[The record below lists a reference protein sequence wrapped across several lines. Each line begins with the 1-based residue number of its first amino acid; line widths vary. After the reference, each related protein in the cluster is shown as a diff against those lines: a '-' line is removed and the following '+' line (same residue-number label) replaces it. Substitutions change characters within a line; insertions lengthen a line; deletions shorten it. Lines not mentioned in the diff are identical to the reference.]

1 VLSPY
6 LRDGARVVGLEPSCT
21 AVFRNDGIELL
32 PDNDDVARLQD
43 ATVTLAELLDEHTE
57 GWVAPQWDIGARRDT
72 EPGFLDA
79 SDRHDGAAQVHCHQH
94 AVLGWEA
101 DARVLAAMG
110 LDVPAMESGCCGLAG
125 NFGFERGHF
134 ATSRRVAEN
143 GLLPAL
149 GGLPEDALVLA
160 DGFSCRTQIGELGGR
175 RAHHLAEVLAEALR
189 RQRTH
194 ARNTTTEEGRHMP
207 GPHEAVLALVTE
219 QHQKVKALIAEVER
233 GSGDERASAYRAFQD
248 FLAAHEAVEELVL
261 HPPLMH
267 VAEGNSVAQ
276 DRVDEE
282 HQATSLVE
290 QLEQFDV
297 DDPRFATTFG
307 ELAGAVTQHA
317 EAEEHQELTML
328 LPRLDE
334 EVAGRVV
341 TALQAVGPVADAL
354 GYDGPLGKRGFSATL
369 DAAKAEVVRRGL
381 TEPAGG

>member
-1 VLSPY
+1 
-6 LRDGARVVGLEPSCT
+6 
-21 AVFRNDGIELL
+21 
-32 PDNDDVARLQD
+32 
-43 ATVTLAELLDEHTE
+43 
-57 GWVAPQWDIGARRDT
+57 
-72 EPGFLDA
+72 
-79 SDRHDGAAQVHCHQH
+79 
-94 AVLGWEA
+94 
-101 DARVLAAMG
+101 
-110 LDVPAMESGCCGLAG
+110 
-125 NFGFERGHF
+125 
-134 ATSRRVAEN
+134 
-143 GLLPAL
+143 
-149 GGLPEDALVLA
+149 
-160 DGFSCRTQIGELGGR
+160 
-175 RAHHLAEVLAEALR
+175 
-189 RQRTH
+189 
-194 ARNTTTEEGRHMP
+194 MP
-207 GPHEAVLALVTE
+207 GPHEAVTALVTE

-261 HPPLMH
+261 HPSLMH